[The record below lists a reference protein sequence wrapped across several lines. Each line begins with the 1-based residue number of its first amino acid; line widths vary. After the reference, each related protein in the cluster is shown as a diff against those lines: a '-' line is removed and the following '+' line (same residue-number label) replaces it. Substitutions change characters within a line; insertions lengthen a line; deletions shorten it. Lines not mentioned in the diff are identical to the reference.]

1 MKKLKKY
8 LQFHFAAGKI
18 KMVLCAAA
26 LMTSLGVLQAQ
37 TGSISGTVIDD
48 VGDPLMGVTVLV
60 KGTNNAVLTNRDGNY
75 TIQAEKNAT
84 LVFSYV
90 GMKPHEEVVN
100 GRGRIDVELQ
110 SGMNIDEVV
119 VVGYGTMKKS
129 DLTGAV
135 AKVSAED
142 LKQLSTIDVGQALA
156 GRVAGVDVISNS
168 GEPGSGT
175 KIRIRGYGSMNTSD
189 PLYVVDGFPVSDV
202 DYLSPQDIESLEI
215 LKDASATAIYGSRGA
230 NGVVLIKTRGGR
242 YNSHTRVE
250 ANVYGSMSMMA
261 RNIELLNAWEYAT
274 LKKELYN
281 NSGMPISAQNAAM
294 FDFVINNK
302 YKGTNWVDE
311 VSRPGVAQN
320 YNVDVS
326 GGSDRH
332 TFSVGATYSATQ
344 GVLKYNELDAITA
357 RINNTYKISSDISLG
372 INIIYTNRKTQGGNG
387 NGNYYGSIWPAVM
400 RADPISLAW
409 DEYAGAWGE
418 VLFADPSY
426 QPARQVYE
434 GANYGSSSSNMF
446 IGNTFLQFDNI
457 AKIKGLSLRAQYG
470 IRTNFGESLAYSP
483 VYYVSADQNR
493 SNSSLMVG
501 RNEFKSWLANA
512 YLMYNKDFDKHSLGL
527 TLGAEAQDFRF
538 TTLTG
543 SAQDIPEAENMW
555 YLDQTGT
562 PSSRSATHSSPYWNR
577 MASFFFRGNYTYD
590 RRYLLTATIRSDGSS
605 KFLNHWGYFPSF
617 SLGWNLHQ
625 EAFMQTEGNPFQM
638 MKFRAGYGLV
648 GNESSAGASDYVA
661 LMSSG
666 YNAVIGDALQ
676 TGYIQLEYANANL
689 QWEASEQFNFGL
701 DFMLLKSKLSGTID
715 YFIRNT
721 RDMILKT
728 PVPMYAGLSRPS
740 TNSGEMRNNGL
751 ELTLRWSDKKDD
763 FTYSIGANA
772 SFIKN
777 KVLALGSPDPVY
789 GTNMDK
795 LQQPFTRTEVGMEMA
810 YFYGY
815 KTDGLFQTID
825 EINNYKT
832 PDGRLIQPNA
842 QPGDVKFLKIANDGE
857 PLNIEDRT
865 YLGSGMADVTFG
877 MNASVAWKGIDLSL
891 FLQSSVGNE
900 IANAAVMDLYSTNFG
915 QWNMSKEMMN
925 RWTGPGSTN
934 QYPRLSANDFNQNSQ
949 FSDRYIEDGSY
960 LRIKN
965 LQLGY
970 TLPQGVTKSL
980 KIQRLRIYVSADNL
994 HVFTKYSGFDPE
1006 MGDYLRQPLN
1016 NGIDLASYPRPRTF
1030 VLGLNITL

>member
-1 MKKLKKY
+1 MRKLKKY

-18 KMVLCAAA
+18 KTVLCAAA
-26 LMTSLGVLQAQ
+26 LMANLGVLQAQ
-37 TGSISGTVIDD
+37 TSSISGKVIDD
-48 VGDPLMGVTVLV
+48 TGEPLTGATVLV
-60 KGTNNAVLTNRDGNY
+60 KGTNNAVITNLGGNY
-75 TIQAEKNAT
+75 TIEAEKNST

-110 SGMNIDEVV
+110 SGMNIEEVV

-250 ANVYGSMSMMA
+250 ANVYGSMSLMG
-261 RNIELLNAWEYAT
+261 RNVELLNAWEYAT
-274 LKKELYN
+274 LKKELFS
-281 NSGMPISAQNAAM
+281 NSGMPISAQDAAM
-294 FDFVINNK
+294 FNFVIDNK
-302 YKGTNWVDE
+302 YTGTDWVDE
-311 VSRPGVAQN
+311 VSRTGFAQN

-357 RINNTYKISSDISLG
+357 RINNTYKLSSDISLG
-372 INIIYTNRKTQGGNG
+372 INIIYTNRKTQGGG
-387 NGNYYGSIWPAVM
+387 GDGNYYGSIWPAVM
-400 RADPISLAW
+400 RADPISMAW
-409 DEYAGAWGE
+409 DEHAGTWGE

-426 QPARQVYE
+426 QPARQIYE
-434 GANYGSSSSNMF
+434 GANYGNNSSNMF

-457 AKIKGLSLRAQYG
+457 AKIKGLSIRAQYG
-470 IRTNFGESLAYSP
+470 VRANFGETLNYSP

-493 SNSSLMVG
+493 SNSSLSVG
-501 RNEFKSWLANA
+501 RTNFNSWLANA
-512 YLMYNKDFDKHSLGL
+512 YLMYNKSFDKHSIGL
-527 TLGAEAQDFRF
+527 TLGTEAQDFRF
-538 TTLTG
+538 TMLSG

-555 YLDQTGT
+555 YLNQTGT
-562 PSSRSATHSSPYWNR
+562 PSSRSASHSSPFWNR
-577 MASFFFRGNYTYD
+577 MASFFARGNYTYD
-590 RRYLLTATIRSDGSS
+590 GRYLLTATVRADGSS

-625 EAFMQTEGNPFQM
+625 EAFMQTESNPFQM
-638 MKFRAGYGLV
+638 LKFRAGYGLV

-689 QWEASEQFNFGL
+689 QWEASEQYNFGL

-751 ELTLRWSDKKDD
+751 ELTLRWADRKDD
-763 FTYSIGANA
+763 FSYSIGANA

-815 KTDGLFQTID
+815 KTGGIFQTQD

-832 PDGRLIQPNA
+832 PDGRLIQPSA
-842 QPGDVKFLKIANDGE
+842 QPGDVKFLKIADDGE
-857 PLNIEDRT
+857 PLSIEDRT

-877 MNASVAWKGIDLSL
+877 MNATVAWKGIDLSL

-900 IANAAVMDLYSTNFG
+900 IANAAVMDLYSSNFG

-934 QYPRLSANDFNQNSQ
+934 QYPRLSANDFNQNSR

-970 TLPQGVTKSL
+970 TLPKGVTEKL
-980 KIQRLRIYVSADNL
+980 KIQRLRIYASADNL
-994 HVFTKYSGFDPE
+994 YVFTKYSGFDPE

-1030 VLGLNITL
+1030 VLGFNITL

>member
-8 LQFHFAAGKI
+8 LQFHFAACKI
-18 KMVLCAAA
+18 KTVFCVAA
-26 LMTSLGVLQAQ
+26 LVTSLGVLQAQ
-37 TGSISGTVIDD
+37 TSSITGTVVDD
-48 VGDPLMGVTVLV
+48 IGEPLIGATVLV
-60 KGTNNAVLTNRDGNY
+60 KGTSNGVLTNMNGNY
-75 TIQAEKNAT
+75 TIQAGKNDV

-90 GMKPHEEVVN
+90 GMQLLEEAVN

-110 SGMNIDEVV
+110 AGTNLDEVV

-135 AKVSAED
+135 AKVSSED

-189 PLYVVDGFPVSDV
+189 PLYVVDGFPVSDI

-242 YNSHTRVE
+242 YNTRTRVE
-250 ANVYGSMSMMA
+250 ANVYGSMSTMG
-261 RNIELLNAWEYAT
+261 RTIDLLNAWEYAT
-274 LKKELYN
+274 LKQELYA
-281 NSGMPISAQNAAM
+281 NSKMPISAQDAAM
-294 FDFVINNK
+294 FNYVIDNK
-302 YKGTNWVDE
+302 YTGTNWVDE
-311 VSRPGVAQN
+311 VTRTGFAQN

-326 GGSDRH
+326 GGTDRH
-332 TFSVGATYSATQ
+332 IFSVGATYSATQ

-357 RINNTYKISSDISLG
+357 RYNNTYKLTNDISLG
-372 INIIYTNRKTQGGNG
+372 INVIYTNRKTQGGG
-387 NGNYYGSIWPAVM
+387 GDGNYYGSIWPAVM
-400 RADPISLAW
+400 RADPISMAW
-409 DEYAGAWGE
+409 DEQADTWGE

-434 GANYGSSSSNMF
+434 GANYGDNSSNMF
-446 IGNTFLQFDNI
+446 IGNAFLQFDNI
-457 AKIKGLSLRAQYG
+457 ARIKGLSLRGQYG
-470 IRTNFGESLAYSP
+470 IRANFGESISYSP
-483 VYYVSADQNR
+483 VYYTSADQNR
-493 SNSSLMVG
+493 SNSSLNVG

-512 YLMYNKDFDKHSLGL
+512 YLMYNKEFDKHSLGL

-538 TTLTG
+538 VMLSG
-543 SAQDIPEAENMW
+543 SAQDIPEAQNMW
-555 YLDQTGT
+555 YLNQTDT
-562 PSSRSATHSSPYWNR
+562 PSSRSASHSSPYWNR
-577 MASFFFRGNYTYD
+577 MASFFFRGNYTFAG
-590 RRYLLTATIRSDGSS
+590 RYMLTTTVRADGSS

-625 EAFMQTEGNPFQM
+625 EEFMQNEGNPFQM
-638 MKFRAGYGLV
+638 LKVRAGYGLV
-648 GNESSAGASDYVA
+648 GNEASAGASDYVA
-661 LMSSG
+661 LMTSG
-666 YNAVIGDALQ
+666 YNSVIGDALQ
-676 TGYIQLEYANANL
+676 TGYIQLEYANAAL
-689 QWEASEQFNFGL
+689 QWEASEQYNFGV
-701 DFMLLKSKLSGTID
+701 DFMAFNSKLSGTVD

-751 ELTLRWSDKKDD
+751 EVTLRWSDKKGN
-763 FTYSIGANA
+763 FTYGVGANA
-772 SFIKN
+772 SFIRN

-789 GTNMDK
+789 GMNMSK
-795 LQQPFTRTEVGMEMA
+795 VEQPFTRTEVGMEMA

-815 KTDGLFQTID
+815 KTDGLFQTQD

-842 QPGDVKFLKIANDGE
+842 QPGDVKFVKTANDGE
-857 PLNIEDRT
+857 PLNIDDRT

-877 MNASVAWKGIDLSL
+877 LNANLAWKGIDLAL
-891 FLQSSVGNE
+891 FLQASVGNE
-900 IANAAVMDLYSTNFG
+900 LANAAVMDLYSSNFG
-915 QWNMSKEMMN
+915 QWNMSKDMMN

-934 QYPRLSANDFNQNSQ
+934 QYPRLSANDVNQNSR

-980 KIQRLRIYVSADNL
+980 KIQRLRLYVSADNL
-994 HVFTKYSGFDPE
+994 HVFTKYTGFDPE
-1006 MGDYLRQPLN
+1006 MGDYLRNPLN

-1030 VLGLNITL
+1030 VLGFNLTL